1 MSRFARPERSSP
13 PAPSDPPRCGVLL
26 VQLGTPD
33 APEPAAVRRYLA
45 EFLSDRRVVEIP
57 PALWQPILRGVVLRT
72 RPAQSA
78 RKYRA
83 VWTDQGS
90 PLLVNTRLQASSLR
104 DLLGAQGFDVEV
116 AFAMRYGN
124 PSIPA
129 VLREMREAGV
139 GRLLVLPLYPQY
151 SATTTATAFDAVFAE
166 FARWR
171 EQPELRTIR
180 SFPDDAAYI
189 DALAARID
197 AQWVADGR
205 PGHLLMSFHGI
216 PQRAIRLGDP
226 YQREAEV
233 TAGLLARR
241 LGLAEGDW
249 TLSFQ
254 SRFGRAKWL
263 EPYTDASLVALARR
277 GVVDV
282 DVTCPGFVADCLE
295 TLEEIAIEGRDSFL
309 AAGGRR
315 LRYLDCPNG
324 DSGFIRALA
333 ALVARHLAGWPCERP
348 EGAAIGP
355 VDRPAA
361 GRLHPNA

>member
-1 MSRFARPERSSP
+1 MSRFTRPERNPASP
-13 PAPSDPPRCGVLL
+13 PPDSPRCGVLL
-26 VQLGTPD
+26 VQLGTPE

-45 EFLSDRRVVEIP
+45 QFLSDPRVVEIP
-57 PALWQPILRGVVLRT
+57 ALLWQPVLRGVVLRT

-78 RKYRA
+78 QKYRE
-83 VWTDQGS
+83 VWTDEGS
-90 PLLVNTRLQASSLR
+90 PLLVNTRLQASLLR
-104 DLLGAQGFDVEV
+104 GLLGEQGFDLEV

-124 PSIPA
+124 PSIPS
-129 VLREMREAGV
+129 VLGTMRDAGV
-139 GRLLVLPLYPQY
+139 GRLLVVPLYPQY
-151 SATTTATAFDAVFAE
+151 SGTTTATAFDAVFAE
-166 FARWR
+166 LGRWR
-171 EQPELRTIR
+171 DQPELRTVR
-180 SFPDDAAYI
+180 SFPDDPACI

-197 AQWVADGR
+197 ARWVAEGR

-216 PQRAIRLGDP
+216 PERAIRLGDP
-226 YQREAEV
+226 YQREAGL
-233 TAGLLARR
+233 TARLLARR
-241 LGLAEGDW
+241 LGLADEDW

-295 TLEEIAIEGRDSFL
+295 TLEEIAITGRDSFL

-324 DSGFIRALA
+324 DPGFIRALG
-333 ALVARHLAGWPCERP
+333 ALVARHLAGWPCRRP
-348 EGAAIGP
+348 DGT
-355 VDRPAA
+355 AA
-361 GRLHPNA
+361 GVG